1 MDKAPSIGSLVCL
14 NTASC
19 LRSLRV
25 IAQVR
30 TRVIL
35 VGNLVWEFPN
45 LGTDRRTSKVNK
57 GLRRDITSKP
67 MSGLSG
73 FIGTSLWPLSVNK
86 TLPGPF
92 QTRHSACDFY
102 SFLTH
107 FDPSETTRSI
117 LLWVAEMTSFGRQR
131 SWGHGAIVST
141 QWILWEAS
149 NSAQRQSGWRACAGC
164 DGHVES
170 PDDHRTNP
178 AELKVLGPQ
187 ICEQFVL
194 WIH

>member
-1 MDKAPSIGSLVCL
+1 
-14 NTASC
+14 
-19 LRSLRV
+19 
-25 IAQVR
+25 
-30 TRVIL
+30 
-35 VGNLVWEFPN
+35 
-45 LGTDRRTSKVNK
+45 
-57 GLRRDITSKP
+57 

-73 FIGTSLWPLSVNK
+73 FIWTSLWPLSVNK

-107 FDPSETTRSI
+107 FDPSEITRSI
-117 LLWVAEMTSFGRQR
+117 LLWVAEMTSAGRQR
-131 SWGHGAIVST
+131 SWGHVAIVST
-141 QWILWEAS
+141 RWILWEAS

-178 AELKVLGPQ
+178 AELKVLGPWSVSSLF
-187 ICEQFVL
+187 CEYTNINLGHFFFYFLKSYKSNWSLISYTNTAINAAHSLKQSFSKYIKVYL
-194 WIH
+194 RFSELQPSGCGWPEGAGGI